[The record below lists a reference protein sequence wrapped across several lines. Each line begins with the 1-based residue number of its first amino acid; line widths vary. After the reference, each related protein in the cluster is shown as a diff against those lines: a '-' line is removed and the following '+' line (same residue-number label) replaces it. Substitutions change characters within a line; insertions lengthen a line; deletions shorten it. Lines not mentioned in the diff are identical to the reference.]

1 MMLVDSLLEDFP
13 MPQRADDGCASSRIA
28 KAGDRSELITSGTMQ
43 LPAVEDFSESPKIQ
57 GR

>member
-1 MMLVDSLLEDFP
+1 LVDSLLEDFP